1 VKRCTNPK
9 LLTRILGGAAVLAFA
24 GMIACGGKPAA
35 SPASQQAVTIKISDY
50 SPEQKD
56 FHQQVADQYRKE
68 HPNVT
73 IEWTSIA
80 QAQYNQTLPL
90 AFQSH
95 QAPDIFFWKSDLNP
109 VLTMSYLLD
118 QSWIRPLGND
128 GKVPAEWQKRWPDGT
143 FVEGINVRA
152 GKVYGFPF
160 TDNKI
165 WGPGYFYWNKSLFQG
180 SGLG

>member
-1 VKRCTNPK
+1 MKRFVNPR
-9 LLTRILGGAAVLAFA
+9 LLKRAIGVAATLAFL
-24 GMIACGGKPAA
+24 GTMACGGRPAA
-35 SPASQQAVTIKISDY
+35 SPSASQQPVTLKISDF

-56 FHQQVADQYRKE
+56 FHKQVADQYHKE

-73 IEWTSIA
+73 IDWNSIA
-80 QAQYNQTLPL
+80 QAQYNQTMPL

-118 QSWIRPLGND
+118 QGWIRPLGSD
-128 GKVPAEWQKRWPDGT
+128 GKVPADWQKRWPDGT

-165 WGPGYFYWNKSLFQG
+165 
-180 SGLG
+180 